1 MLRKIPAHFLT
12 GLGILGGAI
21 LVTLLLVLLR
31 PDPPTVEPSHVPPL
45 VTVTKPAAHQG
56 HLTVRGNGTVRS
68 VREITLLA
76 EVAGRITWVS
86 NRLVTGGRFRKGEV
100 LLRIDSTDY
109 ANAVAMTEAEV
120 IQRRFALVTTEEE
133 MVLAREE
140 WERLE
145 ARLGA
150 RQSPDTTALG
160 NLALKE
166 PHQKAAAALLRS
178 AEARLANARARLER
192 TQVRAPF
199 NGLVHAKTADLGQYV
214 GPGQALATFYG
225 TDTVEILVPLSSH
238 DAALLGDVWRNSRP
252 RAQATV
258 TADYG
263 GRTHAWEGYVHR
275 TEGALDQST
284 RTLGVVVRVN
294 RPYATTENRPPLWV
308 GTFVS
313 VQLEGM
319 ALDTYWSLPREAL
332 REGNMA
338 WVVRSGRLRMVPV
351 QPIQEVENTVYVTE
365 GVTEDD
371 TVVTSALLVATD
383 SMQVRTGGN

>member
-1 MLRKIPAHFLT
+1 MLRKIPVRFLT

-21 LVTLLLVLLR
+21 LVTMLLVMLR
-31 PDPPTVEPSHVPPL
+31 PDPPTVESVHVPPL
-45 VTVTKPAAHQG
+45 VAVTAPAVHHG
-56 HLTVRGNGTVRS
+56 HLTVGGYGSVRS

-86 NRLVTGGRFRKGEV
+86 DRLVTGGRFRKGEI
-100 LLRIDSTDY
+100 LLQIDSTDY
-109 ANAVAMTEAEV
+109 TNALAVAEAEV

-145 ARLGA
+145 ARLGT
-150 RQSPDTTALG
+150 RQPPDTTVLG
-160 NLALKE
+160 SLALKE

-199 NGLVHAKTADLGQYV
+199 NGLIHVKTADLGQYV

-225 TDTVEILVPLSSH
+225 TDTVEILVPLSSR
-238 DAALLGDVWRNSRP
+238 DAALLGDVWRTTRP
-252 RAQATV
+252 HAQATV
-258 TADYG
+258 TAAYG
-263 GRTHAWEGYVHR
+263 GRIHTWEGYIHR
-275 TEGALDQST
+275 IEGAVDENT
-284 RTLGVVVRVN
+284 RTLGVVVRVDQ
-294 RPYATTENRPPLWV
+294 PYATTETRPPLWV

-319 ALDTYWSLPREAL
+319 ALEKYWSLPREAL
-332 REGNMA
+332 REGNMV
-338 WVVRSGRLRMVPV
+338 WVVRNGRLRTVPV
-351 QPIQEVENTVYVTE
+351 QPIQEVENTVYITE
-365 GVTEDD
+365 GITEDD
-371 TVVTSALLVATD
+371 TVATSTLLVATD
-383 SMQVRTGGN
+383 SMQVRTAGN